1 MKTKEPQKQYV
12 RSLTTGWRFTLPSQ
26 IRKSRGWKN
35 GTVLQ
40 VDVDNNR
47 IFLSEANYG
56 KDKTTKPEE
65 DSESIC
71 YLGSGGKIVVP
82 AVVRDKVGW
91 RLDERLSIREQP
103 DGVEV
108 AACCQKNRCRSCGE
122 LHKVVEVID
131 NLFLCHECWQRYLS
145 KANI

>member
-1 MKTKEPQKQYV
+1 MIKTEKPQKQYV

-26 IRKSRGWKN
+26 IRKSRGWEN

-40 VDVDNNR
+40 VDIDDDR
-47 IFLSEANYG
+47 ISLSEASHEPG
-56 KDKTTKPEE
+56 KEVQDNN
-65 DSESIC
+65 ESVC

-82 AVVRDKVGW
+82 AAVRQKTGW
-91 RLDERLSIREQP
+91 RLGERLSITEQP

-122 LHKVVEVID
+122 LHRVIEVID
-131 NLFLCHECWQRYLS
+131 NLFLCQKCWQQYLLKS
-145 KANI
+145 NM